1 MEVSNLS
8 IFKRV
13 YLYFTRK
20 RGKNILLFTI
30 ILFAILLIMATL
42 VLTGLSIW
50 KASEAAQHDLRQSL
64 DGTSDVFVNWNNS
77 PYTVKEDTIEDTGKD
92 TGEEYD
98 EETGKTSTG
107 FLHSNGIQEALNE
120 LSEKNPEASA
130 FVDAYTGIEDY
141 NLELDLSSEITV
153 GTIPYL
159 TQWDSR
165 WGYCLYGEGLIG
177 YTGCGPTALS
187 MVAMGLTGDGTL
199 TPAYIADYAT
209 RDGYCVP
216 GDGTAWLLFS
226 EGAEKLGLTARELPL
241 SETTMRDE
249 LEDGHPIICV
259 MGPGHFTETGHYI
272 VIVSCDNEGFQV
284 YDPNR
289 PSNCK
294 TWSYDE
300 IYGEIRNLWSY
311 CGVKE

>member
-1 MEVSNLS
+1 MRQTKAKLKSPINGFL
-8 IFKRV
+8 
-13 YLYFTRK
+13 
-20 RGKNILLFTI
+20 ILL
-30 ILFAILLIMATL
+30 LIVAL
-42 VLTGLSIW
+42 AYALISSFCGVEPVKKFLDIFEKSD
-50 KASEAAQHDLRQSL
+50 KSENDDYA
-64 DGTSDVFVNWNNS
+64 
-77 PYTVKEDTIEDTGKD
+77 
-92 TGEEYD
+92 
-98 EETGKTSTG
+98 
-107 FLHSNGIQEALNE
+107 IQETLKE
-120 LSEKNPEASA
+120 VSEKNPEAA
-130 FVDAYTGIEDY
+130 EYVANFNGIKDY
-141 NLELDLSSEITV
+141 DLDLDLSSEVTV
-153 GTIPYL
+153 GTIPYY

-165 WGYCLYGEGLIG
+165 WGYCQYGEGLIG

-199 TPAYIADYAT
+199 TPAYIADFAT
-209 RDGYCVP
+209 REGYCVP
-216 GDGTAWLLFS
+216 GNGTAWLLFS

-272 VIVSCDNEGFQV
+272 VIVSCDDEGFQV

-311 CGVKE
+311 CGAKD